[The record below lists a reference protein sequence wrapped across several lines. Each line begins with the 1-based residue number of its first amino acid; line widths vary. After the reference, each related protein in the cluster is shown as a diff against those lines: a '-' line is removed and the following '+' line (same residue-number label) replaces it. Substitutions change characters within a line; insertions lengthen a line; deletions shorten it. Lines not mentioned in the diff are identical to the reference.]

1 MMSVAIGQ
9 SDIHGKGVFALKNFK
24 KGEVIERCELFPAPK
39 GMRQS
44 AGASDETVCGGLA
57 AMYNHSYTPNAEWK
71 QNACAFVYVA
81 LREIEAGEEI
91 TVDYS
96 KEDAEYLLPKEAR
109 KR

>member
-1 MMSVAIGQ
+1 
-9 SDIHGKGVFALKNFK
+9 
-24 KGEVIERCELFPAPK
+24 
-39 GMRQS
+39 
-44 AGASDETVCGGLA
+44 
-57 AMYNHSYTPNAEWK
+57 MYNHSYTPNAEWK